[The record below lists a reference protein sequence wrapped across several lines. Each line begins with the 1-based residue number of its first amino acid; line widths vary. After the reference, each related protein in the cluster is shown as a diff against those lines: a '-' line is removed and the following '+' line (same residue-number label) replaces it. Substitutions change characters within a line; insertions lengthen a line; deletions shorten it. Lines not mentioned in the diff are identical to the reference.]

1 MSAEAKD
8 VQTTICICGGGNLGH
23 SIAGRAAAVL
33 EGKASVRL
41 LTRKPELWS
50 HTVVV
55 EDDCGGVFSSPL
67 SMVTDDVCQA
77 VSGADIVLLCLPG
90 YAITNELL
98 RLKPFLSPD
107 VLLGSVVCSTGF
119 FFDAFDVLGKEA
131 PLFGFQRVPFVARI
145 ADYGRKSY
153 IWGYRKEV
161 FMATSHIDSDKTK
174 RLQLLFEQ
182 LFGTPVNLLQNY
194 MEAALTNSNPILHTG
209 RLYTM
214 WKDWDGQPME
224 RQSYFYKEWT
234 DEASETIIAMDQEF
248 FQLLSAL
255 HVRKGAIKPLLEHYE
270 SVDARSMTHKI
281 QSISS
286 LAKVLSPMTEV
297 EGGFVPDLQ
306 SRYFIE
312 DFPYGLSLICRL
324 AKEQGVP
331 TPVMDKINAWGMSLC
346 QKK

>member
-182 LFGTPVNLLQNY
+182 LFGTPVNLLQSY

-297 EGGFVPDLQ
+297 EGGFVPDIQ

-324 AKEQGVP
+324 AKEKGVP
-331 TPVMDKINAWGMSLC
+331 TPVMEKINAWGMSLC